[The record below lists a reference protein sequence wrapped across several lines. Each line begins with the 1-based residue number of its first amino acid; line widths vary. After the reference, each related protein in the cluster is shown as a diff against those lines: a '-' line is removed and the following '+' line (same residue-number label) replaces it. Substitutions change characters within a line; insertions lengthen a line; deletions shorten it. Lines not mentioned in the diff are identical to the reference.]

1 MLFDLLDSEEG
12 SKFAED
18 ARTVKVWIDLVHPV
32 LIIIKVSETADILIS
47 VLVKLTMDLTFLVL
61 DLFLQ
66 ICDFLW

>member
-18 ARTVKVWIDLVHPV
+18 ARAVKVWIDLVHPV
-32 LIIIKVSETADILIS
+32 LIIIKVSEAADILIS
-47 VLVKLTMDLTFLVL
+47 VLVILTMDLTFLVL

>member
-18 ARTVKVWIDLVHPV
+18 ARAVKVWIDLVHPV
-32 LIIIKVSETADILIS
+32 LIIIKVSEAADVLIS
-47 VLVKLTMDLTFLVL
+47 VLVILTMDLTFLVL

>member
-18 ARTVKVWIDLVHPV
+18 ASAVKVWIDLVHPV
-32 LIIIKVSETADILIS
+32 LIIIKVSEAADTLIS